1 MSYIPVCRL
10 LLLVLLL
17 PLPMQGQGLQF
28 PRPVTT
34 GALNH
39 RDAAAFAEIT
49 AHLNAVGATN
59 WQDLEAAGTISF
71 PAGDSH
77 NATLY
82 LLGSEG
88 TRLDIT
94 FDSSVRSLRDRG
106 FVGEAHGESGD
117 TVALPPTAA
126 LAGVL
131 AFPRLWSEAS
141 SAATVS
147 LYDHGNLAVGGTS
160 LHRITMEYAP
170 SAGFLPYGGTTVA
183 TDLYFEPH
191 SHLLV
196 YSVDSI
202 PFSTTHGQPLLRIT
216 SYTAY
221 QRFGA
226 VLFPTSFQQILNG
239 QLQWTLELSQFKLNQ
254 NLPLSTFSF

>member
-1 MSYIPVCRL
+1 MSYIPVRRL
-10 LLLVLLL
+10 LLMALLL
-17 PLPMQGQGLQF
+17 PLPLQGQELQF
-28 PRPVTT
+28 SRPVTT

-39 RDAAAFAEIT
+39 RDSAALAEIT
-49 AHLNAVGATN
+49 AHMVAVGATG
-59 WQDLEAAGTISF
+59 WQDLEATGTLSF
-71 PAGDSH
+71 PSGDSH
-77 NATLY
+77 NAALY

-94 FDSSVRSLRDRG
+94 FDSSIRSLRERG

-117 TVALPPTAA
+117 TVSLPPSAA

-147 LYDHGNLAVGGTS
+147 LYDHGNLSVGGTS
-160 LHRITMEYAP
+160 LRRITMEYAP
-170 SAGFLPYGGTTVA
+170 RAGFLPYGGSTLA

-202 PFSTTHGQPLLRIT
+202 PFSTTHGQPLLRVT

-226 VLFPTSFQQILNG
+226 VLLPTSFQQILNG
-239 QLQWTLELSQFKLNQ
+239 QLQWTLDLSQFTLNQ
-254 NLPLSTFSF
+254 NPPLSTFSF